1 MVQYDLLDQEAEA
14 QALRQPGRK
23 PGAVPWSVRDVFAI
37 IALVAAADLVILG
50 LFLRLLSPTS
60 TEIIQDPLLSLA
72 FLLLQWGVTLGA
84 ALGYLRLR
92 RYSFRPATLGF
103 RPTAPVMAAL
113 MVLAVLFL
121 AYTGSAVYDQFITPQ
136 PQQALQEIQPGI
148 YNLALAL
155 LQIVIIAPLA
165 EETFFRG
172 VIHQGLE
179 QGLGF
184 LPGAVLSAS
193 IFALAHFQ
201 LDIFVPI
208 FLLGFGFAF
217 LVHRTRSLWPSIGG
231 HMLFNLVGVIA
242 TYTSLR

>member
-1 MVQYDLLDQEAEA
+1 MVQYDLLNPEAEPEEV
-14 QALRQPGRK
+14 RQGQQR

-37 IALVAAADLVILG
+37 IALVAAADLIILS

-60 TEIIQDPLLSLA
+60 MDVLQQPLLSLA
-72 FLLLQWGVTLGA
+72 FLVLQWVVTLGA
-84 ALGYLRLR
+84 AFGYLKLR
-92 RYSFRPATLGF
+92 RYQFRSATLGY
-103 RPTAPVMAAL
+103 RPTTPVKGAL

-121 AYTGSAVYDQFITPQ
+121 SYLGSAVYEQFVTPS
-136 PQQALQEIQPGI
+136 PQQALQEIQPGLF
-148 YNLALAL
+148 NLALAV

-172 VIHQGLE
+172 IIHQGLE
-179 QGLGF
+179 RGLGF
-184 LPGAVLSAS
+184 FPAAVLSAS

-217 LVHRTRSLWPSIGG
+217 LVHRTHSLLPSIGG

-242 TYTSLR
+242 TYTALH